1 MEPNELDDLKGE
13 IETEA
18 EDAAVADHEPHHEH
32 RQQVLNRLARIEG
45 HVRGIK
51 RMVEQDTPCPDVLMQ
66 IAAVRSALNSV
77 GRVILEDHLQSCM
90 VEAVEKD
97 DYKRALQDL
106 KTSLDKFIG

>member
-1 MEPNELDDLKGE
+1 MEPNEFDALSDELKLGSGNGE
-13 IETEA
+13 EVNGE
-18 EDAAVADHEPHHEH
+18 HQHEH
-32 RQQVLNRLARIEG
+32 HQQVINRLARIEG
-45 HVRGIK
+45 HVRAIK
-51 RMVEQDTPCPDVLMQ
+51 RMVEQDTACPDVLLQ

-106 KTSLDKFIG
+106 KNSLDKFIG